1 MNAIVLI
8 GRILFGGFFV
18 MSGINHFTKLEAMT
32 GYAKYKKLPAAKLGV
47 LISGLMLVIGG
58 IYIVLGYYA
67 DLGAL
72 LLAIFLVLAAVI
84 FHNFWKE
91 TDATTKQNEMLAFMK
106 DIALAGGALVIFAM
120 VAKQG
125 GEVDFGWVISKAH
138 IALWK

>member
-18 MSGINHFTKLEAMT
+18 MSGINHFTKLETMT

-47 LISGLMLVIGG
+47 LLSGLMILIGG

-72 LLAIFLVLAAVI
+72 LIAIFLVLASVI
-84 FHNFWKE
+84 FHNFWAE
-91 TDATTKQNEMLAFMK
+91 TDATAKQTEMLNFMK
-106 DIALAGGALVIFAM
+106 GLALAGGALVIFAM

>member
-8 GRILFGGFFV
+8 GRILFGGFFL

-72 LLAIFLVLAAVI
+72 LLAILLVLAAVI

-91 TDATTKQNEMLAFMK
+91 TDATAKQTEMMAFMK

-125 GEVDFGWVISKAH
+125 GEIDFGWVISKAH

>member
-1 MNAIVLI
+1 MDVIILI
-8 GRILFGGFFV
+8 GRILFGGFFL

-91 TDATTKQNEMLAFMK
+91 TDATAKQTEMMAFMK

-125 GEVDFGWVISKAH
+125 GEIDFGWVISKAH

>member
-8 GRILFGGFFV
+8 GRILFGGFFL

-32 GYAKYKKLPAAKLGV
+32 GYAKYKKLPAAKFGV

-58 IYIVLGYYA
+58 LYIILGYYA

-91 TDATTKQNEMLAFMK
+91 TDATAKQNEMLAFMK
-106 DIALAGGALVIFAM
+106 DIALAGAALVIFAM

-125 GEVDFGWVISKAH
+125 GEIVFGWVISKAH
-138 IALWK
+138 LAFWK

>member
-91 TDATTKQNEMLAFMK
+91 TDATAKQTEMMAFMK

-125 GEVDFGWVISKAH
+125 GEIDFGWVISKAH

>member
-8 GRILFGGFFV
+8 GRILFGGFFL

-91 TDATTKQNEMLAFMK
+91 SDATAKQNEQIAFNK
-106 DIALAGGALVIFAM
+106 DIALAGFALIIFALVYSGAIS
-120 VAKQG
+120 G
-125 GEVDFGWVISKAH
+125 DEFGPSIGSISFFN
-138 IALWK
+138 